1 MNEKLNLKIEA
12 AVFRSLRNHLQK
24 RTDVQNIDMM
34 NMTGFCRNCLG
45 RWYREAP
52 SEMGVE
58 MGKEES
64 LETIYGMPVA
74 EWKEKYQIEA
84 TDTQKKEFKAIHE

>member
-1 MNEKLNLKIEA
+1 MNEKVNLKIEA

-45 RWYREAP
+45 RWYREAA
-52 SEMGVE
+52 SEMRVE

-64 LETIYGMPVA
+64 LETIYGMTVA
-74 EWKEKYQIEA
+74 EWIEKYQIEA